1 MYIKNSKI
9 LFCRFVLRGPG
20 GEEQDANP
28 RHTGRDF
35 IKMSFHFNLKR
46 ETTTPPKEGRGR
58 KHCPKEA
65 KWSSTTR
72 RKGSQRQGKGTT
84 AQKKQRREQFPSRF
98 RWYCLPSPP
107 WDGSAFPL
115 SPFGWCCWSSSSLLG
130 GGVPSKRHKELRS
143 VTLAEVQFSS
153 VEWWSLLPFSC
164 AAFLCLLFGWSGLA
178 SSSFW
183 SCCLPGSRK
192 NSTSPKRA
200 GRKAPRPRGGEAKQH
215 HPTEE
220 WQKRG
225 ERQPHPKDGEKRR
238 TIHKERGKQHHPK
251 LVVVFSPLLPS
262 GGAAF
267 LGLLWVGRPFPFIWK
282 KKWKQT

>member
-1 MYIKNSKI
+1 
-9 LFCRFVLRGPG
+9 
-20 GEEQDANP
+20 
-28 RHTGRDF
+28 
-35 IKMSFHFNLKR
+35 MSFHFNQKR

-65 KWSSTTR
+65 KGSSTTTR

-84 AQKKQRREQFPSRF
+84 AQKKQRMEKFPSPF
-98 RWYCLPSPP
+98 RWYCLLSLP

-143 VTLAEVQFSS
+143 VTLTEVQFSS
-153 VEWWSLLPFSC
+153 VEWWSLLPFSG
-164 AAFLCLLFGWSGLA
+164 AAFLCLLFGWGGLA

-200 GRKAPRPRGGEAKQH
+200 GRKAPRPRGRGSQAA
-215 HPTEE
+215 PPNRRVAEE
-220 WQKRG
+220 RRKAA
-225 ERQPHPKDGEKRR
+225 QPKGC
-238 TIHKERGKQHHPK
+238 
-251 LVVVFSPLLPS
+251 
-262 GGAAF
+262 
-267 LGLLWVGRPFPFIWK
+267 
-282 KKWKQT
+282 